1 MKLID
6 IFFTLFFIAMCFV
19 IFAMFTINFDLFMWA
34 AGIGDF
40 FGIGVIILSVFFNK
54 QLSKKVW

>member
-1 MKLID
+1 
-6 IFFTLFFIAMCFV
+6 
-19 IFAMFTINFDLFMWA
+19 MFTINFDLFIWA
-34 AGIGDF
+34 AGIGDV

>member
-1 MKLID
+1 
-6 IFFTLFFIAMCFV
+6 
-19 IFAMFTINFDLFMWA
+19 MFTINFDLFMWA